1 MALRY
6 YRNGPA
12 RALAFPI
19 VLSSDTSMVVDSASG
34 FPTQFPYT
42 LIVEPNTALEE
53 VVDVTAAVGNTLTI
67 ARGVDSTTASAH
79 AAGSVVYHGIS
90 ARDPREANAH
100 VNQTTGAHGATGT
113 LVDTDSAQTIIGAKN
128 FTGGLTTTAGDV
140 VAVGGS
146 QTITGTKTF
155 DTLKTTAGG
164 DVVALAGA
172 QTITGAKTFSGNQTF
187 NGNNVN
193 AGTEAHN
200 GVQTFGA
207 AAVTTFGAAVTMNG
221 AVTIGTEAVT
231 GGWTTYAVE
240 RHNGTGGATLG
251 TGNGT
256 FVARYKKIGDKTVH
270 FHITLTFGTT
280 TNIGTDDYEFTLP
293 FNMSPFRQS
302 GAVILFDASI
312 GKHFART
319 WHGVGTNGIVVVDE
333 AGNRA
338 TGLSSGSPMNWATG
352 DVIAISGAYEAA

>member
-19 VLSSDTSMVVDSASG
+19 ALSSDTSMTVDSASG

-42 LIVEPNTALEE
+42 LIIEPDTALEE
-53 VVDVTAAVGNTLTI
+53 VVDVTAAVGNILTI
-67 ARGVDSTTASAH
+67 TRGVDSTTASAH

-100 VNQTTGAHGATGT
+100 VNQTTGAHGTTGS
-113 LVDTDSAQTIIGAKN
+113 LVDTDSAQTITGAKN

-172 QTITGAKTFSGNQTF
+172 QTITGAKVFTGNQTF

-193 AGTEAHN
+193 TGTESHSGA
-200 GVQTFGA
+200 QTFTGA
-207 AAVTTFGAAVTMNG
+207 ASFSQPVTLTSTL
-221 AVTIGTEAVT
+221 TIGGEQLT
-231 GGWTTYAVE
+231 GGWTTYTAE
-240 RHNGTGGATLG
+240 RHNGTGGANLS

-256 FVARYKKIGDKTVH
+256 LVARYKKLGDKTVH
-270 FHITLTFGTT
+270 FHITLTFGST

-293 FNMSPFRQS
+293 FSMSPFRQ
-302 GAVILFDASI
+302 GGTVILFDSNI

-319 WHGVGTNGIVVVDE
+319 WHGVGTNGIVIVDE